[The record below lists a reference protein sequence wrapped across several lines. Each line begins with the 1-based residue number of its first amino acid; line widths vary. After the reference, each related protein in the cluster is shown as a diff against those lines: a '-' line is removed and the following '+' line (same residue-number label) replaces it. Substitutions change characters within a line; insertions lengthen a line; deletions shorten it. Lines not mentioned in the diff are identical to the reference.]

1 MSVDD
6 IITVATN
13 AGFTGQDLVT
23 AVAVAMA
30 ESSGNPNALGDI
42 GIGQGSFGLWQINS
56 YWHPEYGP
64 DFSKLYD
71 PQTNANA
78 AYAIYVAAGNSFT
91 PWSTFKTGS
100 YQQFVNSVTAAIAV
114 FVTQNPVETASIGT
128 GVLIA
133 IAVAIYLLSNRKGK

>member
-1 MSVDD
+1 MTISD
-6 IITVATN
+6 IVTVAQN
-13 AGFTGQDLVT
+13 AGFSGDDLVT

-56 YWHPEYGP
+56 YYHPEFGP
-64 DFSKLYD
+64 NFQILYD

-78 AYAIYVAAGNSFT
+78 AYSVYTVAGNSFT

-100 YQQFVNSVTAAIAV
+100 YQQFVSSVAAAVAV
-114 FVTQNPVETASIGT
+114 FVTQNPVESAMIGT
-128 GVLIA
+128 GVLFAIA
-133 IAVAIYLLSNRKGK
+133 IWFLSNRKG

>member
-1 MSVDD
+1 MTIDD

-13 AGFTGQDLVT
+13 AGFSGDDLVT
-23 AVAVAMA
+23 AVAVAIA

-56 YWHPEYGP
+56 KFHPEFGP
-64 DFSKLYD
+64 NFSTLYD

-78 AYAIYVAAGNSFT
+78 AYAIYTQAGNSFT

-100 YQQFVNSVTAAIAV
+100 YQQFVTSVAAAIAV
-114 FVTQNPVETASIGT
+114 FVTQNPVESATIGT

-133 IAVAIYLLSNRKGK
+133 IAVVVWFLMKPKKG